1 MRKQI
6 MESNQRESDGQTK
19 FAKMQS
25 ESSNLAEM
33 LKTQNREIALQVQT
47 KDHELQKATI
57 QVSNLTQIKTQL
69 TQQLDLAQAQC
80 NQLKELVKESE
91 VDQPMEPDTNTEELK
106 SLVLAQKQDH
116 KIELQK
122 RDDMIKKLQGLFTS
136 VQTKQGAREI
146 EYESKMKEL
155 SDKHTNFIKKLK
167 QNLADVTQEND
178 NLKGQMRGMT
188 QQFDAVREEK
198 DRISATWDIQ
208 DQLFKSGE
216 IGQTDLKVNADSNL
230 ISQLQN
236 RVNAVQHKSKES
248 EMERDRLAKKLE
260 IDQKDFYDKKKAF
273 QDEIERLKQQVASLE
288 ESRKLLEE
296 GLEEQKRANLDA
308 ARKNPQANSDRA
320 TEKELI
326 LLDRAQK
333 AEKQEEEMRNERLVA
348 IDKQK

>member
-33 LKTQNREIALQVQT
+33 LKTQNREMALQVQT

-136 VQTKQGAREI
+136 VQTKQAARE
-146 EYESKMKEL
+146 
-155 SDKHTNFIKKLK
+155 
-167 QNLADVTQEND
+167 
-178 NLKGQMRGMT
+178 
-188 QQFDAVREEK
+188 
-198 DRISATWDIQ
+198 
-208 DQLFKSGE
+208 
-216 IGQTDLKVNADSNL
+216 
-230 ISQLQN
+230 
-236 RVNAVQHKSKES
+236 
-248 EMERDRLAKKLE
+248 
-260 IDQKDFYDKKKAF
+260 
-273 QDEIERLKQQVASLE
+273 
-288 ESRKLLEE
+288 
-296 GLEEQKRANLDA
+296 
-308 ARKNPQANSDRA
+308 
-320 TEKELI
+320 TE
-326 LLDRAQK
+326 
-333 AEKQEEEMRNERLVA
+333 
-348 IDKQK
+348 